1 MVKLVNRA
9 KMTTSTTG
17 TGTITLGSAVDGFQ
31 TFTAAGVSNG
41 DTVRYCIED
50 GTSSFELGSGVFT
63 ASGTTLT
70 RVVSESSNSGNAI
83 NLSGDA
89 IVFITAIAADLQPT
103 TFTTTV
109 FTATANQTT
118 FSVSYT
124 VGFVEVFL
132 NGSKLSAADFTATN
146 GTSIVLA
153 SGATVGDTLDVV
165 AYATQTIANVYTQ
178 SQSDARYLQLT
189 GGTLTGDLTGT
200 TSTFSGDVTIADK
213 IVHSG
218 DTNTAIRFPA
228 VDTFTVETNGSEAF
242 RIDSSGNVGIGT
254 ASPLRSLHVAGAG
267 DTGIM
272 LQTTDA
278 TDDKEIWEIQVGED
292 AGSLANLI
300 FRTRANNGTGGSE
313 AMRIDNSGQVGIGT
327 SDPTGIHSLAKVLE
341 ISGGDGGDLI
351 IGNSV
356 STNIGAGAHI
366 GAIAFKNI
374 DNSTGSPPHY
384 AGIRCESADTSGNM
398 DLRFY
403 TGIANLEADTPQ
415 VIMDTSGHLLVGT
428 TDTEPPTNNDASG
441 IALRSNGKVA
451 ASRSNGI
458 SGDFNR
464 GEDGDIVWFRNS
476 GTVSGR
482 IGSATSAVLYLGGA
496 SNAIKLVVSGGVDA
510 IGPSTTSGG
519 NRDNLMDLGWSSNR
533 FKDAYFSGAIT
544 DGDGSLRAI
553 PQSGSDKT
561 SSYTLTTSDVGNFIG
576 IGSGGSITVPNSTFS
591 AGDAISIFNNTSG
604 DRTITLS
611 ISTAYIAGTDG
622 DVNSVTLATRGICTI
637 LFISGTVCVVT
648 GNVS

>member
-41 DTVRYCIED
+41 ETVRYCIED
-50 GTSSFELGSGVFT
+50 GTSNFELGSGVFT

-70 RVVSESSNSGNAI
+70 RVVSESSNSNNAI

-89 IVFITAIAADLQPT
+89 IVFITAIAADIQPT

-118 FSVSYT
+118 FTVSYT
-124 VGFVEVFL
+124 VGFAEVFL

-153 SGATVGDTLDVV
+153 SGATVGDTVDVV

-228 VDTFTVETNGSEAF
+228 VDTFTVETDGSERMRVNASGVNVGDITINSSTISDGGDFTIDVGGNIIIDSDGGNVLFKDGGTDYGQIASDSNTKFLFYSAISDGDMVFQGNDGGSTVTALTLDMSDAGSATFNNLIKVGGTTLTGASLTETGTFTISGGTNVVLDAANEVHLDADSGIIRIQDAGGDIGMLRNESNNFTVRSMIGDADLLFKGNDGGSVITALTLDMSAAGAATFNAGANFGGNVISNSQAHDGGVEILAGNNNQSTKLKIQGKSSGGTEHNWFLEVARSADEF
-242 RIDSSGNVGIGT
+242 RIGDGSSTAMTIDSSLVI
-254 ASPLRSLHVAGAG
+254 S
-267 DTGIM
+267 
-272 LQTTDA
+272 DA
-278 TDDKEIWEIQVGED
+278 
-292 AGSLANLI
+292 
-300 FRTRANNGTGGSE
+300 
-313 AMRIDNSGQVGIGT
+313 
-327 SDPTGIHSLAKVLE
+327 
-341 ISGGDGGDLI
+341 DGKI
-351 IGNSV
+351 
-356 STNIGAGAHI
+356 
-366 GAIAFKNI
+366 
-374 DNSTGSPPHY
+374 
-384 AGIRCESADTSGNM
+384 
-398 DLRFY
+398 
-403 TGIANLEADTPQ
+403 
-415 VIMDTSGHLLVGT
+415 
-428 TDTEPPTNNDASG
+428 
-441 IALRSNGKVA
+441 
-451 ASRSNGI
+451 
-458 SGDFNR
+458 
-464 GEDGDIVWFRNS
+464 
-476 GTVSGR
+476 
-482 IGSATSAVLYLGGA
+482 
-496 SNAIKLVVSGGVDA
+496 
-510 IGPSTTSGG
+510 
-519 NRDNLMDLGWSSNR
+519 
-533 FKDAYFSGAIT
+533 
-544 DGDGSLRAI
+544 RAI

-561 SSYTLTTSDVGNFIG
+561 SSYTLTTGDVGNFIG
-576 IGSGGSITVPNSTFS
+576 IGSGGSITVPNSTFA
-591 AGDAISIFNNTSG
+591 AGDAVSIFNNTSG

-611 ISTAYIAGTDG
+611 ITTAYIAGDNTDK
-622 DVNSVTLATRGICTI
+622 NSVTLATRGVCTI
-637 LFISGTVCVVT
+637 LFISGTVCVLS